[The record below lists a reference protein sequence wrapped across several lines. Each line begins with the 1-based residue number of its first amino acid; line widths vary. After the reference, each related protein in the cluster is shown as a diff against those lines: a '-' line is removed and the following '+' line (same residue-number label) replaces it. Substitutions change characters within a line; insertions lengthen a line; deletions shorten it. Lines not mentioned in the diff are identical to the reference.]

1 MLQGKIVRV
10 ARPTDRLDEVIK
22 FYTEG
27 LGLQV
32 LDRFED
38 HQGFDGVMIG
48 IPGEHY
54 HLEFTQQR
62 GHLVSSAPTQE
73 HLTVFYLPNQQ
84 EWQGVVDR
92 MRAIGYE
99 TVKSYN
105 PYWDISGVTFEDP
118 DGYRIVL
125 QNAIW
130 EI

>member
-1 MLQGKIVRV
+1 MLQGKIVRI
-10 ARPTDRLDEVIK
+10 ARPTDRLNEVIK

-32 LDRFED
+32 IDRFEN

-48 IPGEHY
+48 IPGEDY
-54 HLEFTQQR
+54 HFEFTQQQ
-62 GHLVSSAPTQE
+62 GHFMGRAPTQE
-73 HLTVFYLPNQQ
+73 HLTVFYLPNPQ

-92 MRAIGYE
+92 MQAIGYE
-99 TVKSYN
+99 AVQSYN
-105 PYWDISGVTFEDP
+105 PYWDISGVTFEDL

-130 EI
+130 ET